1 MFRPHRRYLTFSL
14 RTLFILLTLFAVWT
28 ATIVNRAREQR
39 EAVKAIEALGG
50 EVLYGPFA
58 ILNWQRTGNDYFQN
72 VEIVKC
78 PVGPSHADQDILRAI
93 PHLKRFRR
101 LKGVF
106 WGGHSDSIKN
116 RLKEALPN
124 CDVIAGSSVL

>member
-1 MFRPHRRYLTFSL
+1 MGPFQRCKSTPTKKWRGDKAVRSLSSKTDPMFRPHRRYLTFSL
-14 RTLFILLTLFAVWT
+14 RTLFILLTMFADWT

-78 PVGPSHADQDILRAI
+78 PVGTSHAD
-93 PHLKRFRR
+93 
-101 LKGVF
+101 
-106 WGGHSDSIKN
+106 
-116 RLKEALPN
+116 
-124 CDVIAGSSVL
+124 